1 MLYKIHISFYSIVI
15 SNMYYTNKPLNT
27 QKKEHNL
34 VAPFFEIFLCFNL
47 DYLLETYVY
56 IVSRTTSFGRVLPL
70 DV

>member
-47 DYLLETYVY
+47 DYLL
-56 IVSRTTSFGRVLPL
+56 
-70 DV
+70 